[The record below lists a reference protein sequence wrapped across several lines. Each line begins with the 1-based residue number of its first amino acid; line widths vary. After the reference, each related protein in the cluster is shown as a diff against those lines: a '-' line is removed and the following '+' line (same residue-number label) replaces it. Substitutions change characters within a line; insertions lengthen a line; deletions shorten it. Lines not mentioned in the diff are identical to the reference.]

1 MMRLQV
7 FLVIALCLFT
17 ATAAQAKM
25 PFFNA
30 TCPGGIEVHAD
41 AGGPI
46 YVNGSEAKLRTF
58 NANYYEAT
66 YKRTTLSISV
76 NPDGTPDVSYKTR
89 GGGNG
94 VCTLAD
100 DAVSDD
106 GGNTPSPS
114 GMTAA
119 QMTAYCKGEAA
130 GQYNI
135 RPGNVKADAPMRA
148 VGGGFVV
155 SGSVSLGAKGNPP
168 FQCLF
173 DVQGNFTSINW
184 L

>member
-1 MMRLQV
+1 MRVLSFV
-7 FLVIALCLFT
+7 VLAFCLLT
-17 ATAAQAKM
+17 ATAAQAKV
-25 PFFNA
+25 PFLNA

-41 AGGPI
+41 AGGPV
-46 YVNGSEAKLRTF
+46 YVNGNEAKLKTF

-76 NPDGTPDVSYKTR
+76 NPDGTADVSYKTR

-94 VCTLAD
+94 VCSLVDNAATD
-100 DAVSDD
+100 DA
-106 GGNTPSPS
+106 GNASS
-114 GMTAA
+114 GGMTAA

-130 GQYNI
+130 GQYNT
-135 RPGNVKADAPMRA
+135 RPGNVKADAPMKA

-173 DVQGNFTSINW
+173 DGAGNFTSINW

>member
-1 MMRLQV
+1 MRVLS
-7 FLVIALCLFT
+7 FVILALCLLT

-41 AGGPI
+41 AGGPV
-46 YVNGSEAKLRTF
+46 YVNGNEAKLKTF

-66 YKRTTLSISV
+66 YQRTTLSISV
-76 NPDGTPDVSYKTR
+76 NPDGTADVSYKTR

-100 DAVSDD
+100 DAASD
-106 GGNTPSPS
+106 GAGNASPG

-130 GQYNI
+130 GQYNT
-135 RPGNVKADAPMRA
+135 RPSNVKADAPIKA

-155 SGSVSLGAKGNPP
+155 SGSVSLGSKGNPP

-173 DVQGNFTSINW
+173 DAGGNFTSINW